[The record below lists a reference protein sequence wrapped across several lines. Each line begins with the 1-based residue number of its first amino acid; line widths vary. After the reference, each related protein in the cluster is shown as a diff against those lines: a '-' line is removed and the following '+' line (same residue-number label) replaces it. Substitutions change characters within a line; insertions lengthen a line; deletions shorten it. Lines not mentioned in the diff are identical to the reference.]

1 MTLRKQTIVL
11 TVIYDNDKT
20 YGKTASEIASENLL
34 DEEGILE
41 WDYESV
47 EDTEVKIDPIEAMED
62 LRKGE
67 K

>member
-1 MTLRKQTIVL
+1 MTLRKQTVVL

-20 YGKTASEIASENLL
+20 YGKTASEIVSENLL

-47 EDTEVKIDPIEAMED
+47 EDVEIKIDPSEAASY
-62 LRKGE
+62 LLGGE
-67 K
+67 